1 MEVELLYK
9 KIEGT
14 LAPGEAKEVEEWL
27 SASEHHREY
36 FERLKTYYHE
46 TPDFVPSDD
55 DLSGSR
61 RRYSEFL
68 KGKFRQK
75 RLKRISAALLA
86 ASVALVAGVAFWF
99 FEDLDSIGGESP
111 EVTAKSEMPEKT
123 VVADSVQIYTEKKTN
138 GKVILST
145 GRGSHYGL
153 AQISDHTVANVD
165 YDEETSTVTYGAH
178 IPSAPVET
186 HRLSTAAG
194 AELCLRLEDGTK
206 IWLNSDTEIEYP
218 NTFAGTVRR
227 VSLRGEAYFEVSA
240 DSVRPFVVAT
250 GGVDVKVYG
259 TQFNVNTRRNGM
271 VATTL
276 VKGSVALQP
285 EGTDVET
292 FLEPGETG
300 EYSPATESLE
310 IVEEDVDLFVGWRN
324 GAYHF
329 RDTSLKDL
337 FEEISHWYDIEV
349 EYADASIKEE
359 SFSGIISRTMPL
371 AQFLN
376 LLTQTNYVEF
386 ELKGKRVKVREK
398 KNDES

>member
-14 LAPGEAKEVEEWL
+14 LTPGEAKEVEEWL
-27 SASEHHREY
+27 SASEHHRAY
-36 FERLKTYYHE
+36 FERLKTCYHE
-46 TPDFVPSDD
+46 TPDFMPSDD
-55 DLSGSR
+55 DLAGSR
-61 RRYSEFL
+61 SRYSEFL

-75 RLKRISAALLA
+75 RIKRISAALLA
-86 ASVALVAGVAFWF
+86 ASVALVAGVAIWF
-99 FEDLDSIGGESP
+99 FEDLDSIGSTQP
-111 EVTAKSEMPEKT
+111 DVMAKTEAKKEMLA
-123 VVADSVQIYTEKKTN
+123 VADTILVFTEKKTN

-165 YDEETSTVTYGAH
+165 YDEETATVTYGTH
-178 IPSAPVET
+178 VMSAPVET

-206 IWLNSDTEIEYP
+206 IWLNSNTEIEYP
-218 NTFAGTVRR
+218 NTFTGPVRR

-240 DSVRPFVVAT
+240 DSVRPFLVST

-259 TQFNVNTRRNGM
+259 TQFNVNTRRHGM

-310 IVEEDVDLFVGWRN
+310 IVEEDVDLFIGWRN

-329 RDTSLKDL
+329 RETSLEDL

-349 EYADASIKEE
+349 VYADASIKEE

-386 ELKGKRVKVREK
+386 ELKGKRVTVREK
-398 KNDES
+398 KE